1 MSPGTSPRPLHVVV
15 TGGNGFVMS
24 ATVRLLLQA
33 RTTTR
38 VTVFDRWPPQALVT
52 ERLREFADRVTFVQA
67 DVSDPASLPDVDAT
81 HVVHGATVVWS
92 PELEAANARSYVDVN
107 VGGTVNMLEWALKR
121 EVERF
126 VHVSSGDSYGRQT
139 RWSPVEAQ
147 DEDGPFDPPELY
159 AISKYASE
167 QIARRYGE
175 IFPLDVR
182 AVRLAGI
189 FGAMERP
196 TPSRRYMSLSYRAV
210 RASIE
215 RRPLRITERALEAG
229 CDYISSDDV
238 GRAILALLKT
248 EHLESWVF
256 NVASGVRTPVPRLL
270 EILTELLPGFEWHV
284 DDETHEFDLD
294 PAERLARF
302 NAYSIARIQAETG
315 WAPLPLKDELRAYIA
330 WVHEAPEERCP
341 PSDYGR
347 IPATSTEGT
356 PLTHGT

>member
-1 MSPGTSPRPLHVVV
+1 MHVVV

-24 ATVRLLLQA
+24 ATVRRLLQA
-33 RTTTR
+33 CTTTR
-38 VTVFDRWPPQALVT
+38 VTVFDRWQPQELVA
-52 ERLREFADRVTFVQA
+52 ERLREFADRVTFVRA
-67 DVSDPASLPDVDAT
+67 DVSDPSSLADVDAT

-92 PELEAANARSYVDVN
+92 PELEAANARSYLDVN
-107 VGGTVNMLEWALKR
+107 VGGTVNMLEWALER
-121 EVERF
+121 QVERF

-139 RWSPVEAQ
+139 RWSPIETQ

-167 QIARRYGE
+167 QVARRYGE

-189 FGAMERP
+189 FGVMERP

-215 RRPLRITERALEAG
+215 RRPLRITRRALDAG

-238 GRAILALLKT
+238 ARAILALLQS
-248 EHLESWVF
+248 EHLENWIF

-270 EILTELLPGFEWHV
+270 EILSDLLPGFEWRV
-284 DDETHEFDLD
+284 DDASPEFDLD

-302 NAYSIARIQAETG
+302 NAYSIARIQAETD
-315 WAPLPLKDELRAYIA
+315 WAPHPLSDELRAYIS
-330 WVHEAPEERCP
+330 WVHEAPDERCP

-347 IPATSTEGT
+347 PTATPTEGM